1 MAIEKINPSEYKNLT
16 PFKKWLMVQ
25 IETWGINNFPFL
37 ESDFDKLT
45 NYGMMMKLMKAMND
59 VISNQ
64 NLVEEDINKLY
75 IAFSKLADYIEN
87 LDFQEMVDAKLDE
100 MAEDGT
106 LSTLINNKSLTKI
119 YFAPVNNYTQK
130 SSGDCSII
138 KTISNKV
145 IMIDTGVDDNY
156 SNIKSFL
163 ENIGVTKIDY
173 LIISHYHGDHVGN
186 LASLMDD
193 FDFSNTICFLPL
205 IPDSTVYLSPY
216 EYSQTVLDLLQNNE
230 KIYPNNGTFE
240 IDNLTLEFINSTQAD
255 LDYYTEN
262 NIDYNNCS
270 ICTYI
275 KDREITLF
283 YTGDILNQAETRLVN
298 LNKIKNA
305 NFYKTEHHGVNGA
318 TNSDYLKHFTPS
330 IVMTTNQSYN
340 TVESLNVETA
350 GILTEKTLSYFSSKG
365 ANIFLNSTTDSYF
378 EFISDGNKIYN
389 SNNQLSYKA
398 AQRDNNINNLNN
410 VLDIYV
416 NSNVSVTGN
425 GTQSKPFKYISD
437 AVRFGLINGTS
448 VRVILSDGTYDEKLY
463 ITNVPNKLI
472 LVGNSNDKSLVKI
485 KELHIFNSPCVLLQY
500 LSFNEAINNVIYIQ
514 NSNVT
519 IDNCLVDGDL
529 SSETDLNGRG
539 ISCYNSCVNIT
550 NCTISNKTISI
561 AGFDNSN
568 IAVSTLAGENNKY
581 LYSPYYNS
589 IIKSNFTT
597 ASFTKDAYLINN
609 GGFYF
614 GDFKEKGLY
623 NIGLNSDFVTES
635 QQLSLIPFD
644 NNIQNL
650 NSICRLSEGTI
661 VINKNIRNIN
671 ISGRIDITDG
681 FQNSDTIA
689 LEIQKNNTTIQTFV
703 VIANN
708 VSRFYISIPTFNVA
722 VNKNDVIS
730 FKITNYGRTGLK
742 INHDIRY
749 TNISIE
755 TLNI

>member
-1 MAIEKINPSEYKNLT
+1 MEKPNFKHVCYLCIQKLT
-16 PFKKWLMVQ
+16 
-25 IETWGINNFPFL
+25 NFPFI
-37 ESDFDKLT
+37 EDDFDSLT
-45 NYGMMMKLMKAMND
+45 NYGMLCKIVEYLNKVMSNEN
-59 VISNQ
+59 NQ
-64 NLVEEDINKLY
+64 NESIIALY
-75 IAFSKLADYIEN
+75 NAFNDLKNYVDN
-87 LDFQEMVDAKLDE
+87 LDIQEEVNNKLDE
-100 MAEDGT
+100 MIENGEFQI
-106 LSTLINNKSLTKI
+106 LINNKSLTKI

-138 KTISNKV
+138 KTIGNKV

-156 SNIKSFL
+156 SNIRSFL

-173 LIISHYHGDHVGN
+173 LIISHYHADHVGN
-186 LASLMDD
+186 LASLMED

-205 IPDSTVYLSPY
+205 VPDSTVYLSPY
-216 EYSQTVLDLLQNNE
+216 QFSQIVLDLLQNNE

-275 KDREITLF
+275 KDRAITLF
-283 YTGDILNQAETRLVN
+283 YTGDILNQAETRLVS

-305 NFYKTEHHGVNGA
+305 NFYKAEHHGVNGT

-398 AQRDNNINNLNN
+398 TQRDNSLTNLNN

-416 NSNVSVTGN
+416 SSNVSVTGN
-425 GTQSKPFKYISD
+425 GTQAKPFKYISD

-448 VRVILSDGTYDEKLY
+448 VRIILSDGTYDEKLY
-463 ITNVPNKLI
+463 ISNVPNKLI
-472 LVGNSNDKSLVKI
+472 LVGNSNNKTLVKI

-529 SSETDLNGRG
+529 SEETVLNGRG
-539 ISCYNSCVNIT
+539 ISCYNSNVNIINT
-550 NCTISNKTISI
+550 EISNKTIAISS
-561 AGFDNSN
+561 FDNSN
-568 IAVSTLAGENNKY
+568 VAVAALTGTNNNY
-581 LYSPYYNS
+581 LYGPYYNS
-589 IIKSNFTT
+589 IIKSNFTN
-597 ASFTKDAYLINN
+597 ASFNTSPFITNQ

-614 GDFKEKGLY
+614 GDMNEKGVFRC
-623 NIGLNSDFVTES
+623 GLQENFVTES
-635 QQLSLIPFD
+635 QQLEKIPFD
-644 NNIQNL
+644 RTIKNI
-650 NSICRLSEGTI
+650 NSICYLNNGDI
-661 VINKNIRNIN
+661 VINKNMEYIN
-671 ISGRIDITDG
+671 LSGKIEVTDG
-681 FQNSDTIA
+681 FQSSDTIA
-689 LEIQKNNTTIQTFV
+689 LEIQLNNVAIQTYV
-703 VIANN
+703 VSSPSG
-708 VSRFYISIPTFNVA
+708 SRFYIPIPNINIA
-722 VNKNDVIS
+722 VNKNDRLS
-730 FKITNYGRTGLK
+730 FKIVDYTRSGLTV
-742 INHDIRY
+742 NHDIRY
-749 TNISIE
+749 TSIDISS
-755 TLNI
+755 